1 MQQALLRNAKL
12 VEKAEQYQKRI
23 RKKGILFKM
32 GLRK

>member
-23 RKKGILFKM
+23 RKKGI
-32 GLRK
+32 